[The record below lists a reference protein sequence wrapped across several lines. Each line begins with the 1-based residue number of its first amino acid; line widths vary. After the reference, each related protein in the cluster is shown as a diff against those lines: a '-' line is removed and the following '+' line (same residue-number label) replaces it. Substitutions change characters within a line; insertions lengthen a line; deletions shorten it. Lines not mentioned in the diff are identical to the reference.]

1 MLSRFGVL
9 ASRLVTSFLGAGS
22 ETPAERYAPLA
33 QSAEQLTLNQWVLGS
48 SPRGCT
54 TWIPGFPEHFGGP
67 GIFSFHGVGGHD
79 SATPPTSPSALVA
92 SATGGQRRGTLCT
105 NPSPSAGAA
114 SQD

>member
-54 TWIPGFPEHFGGP
+54 TWIPGFSEHSEGRGSSRFTAW
-67 GIFSFHGVGGHD
+67 VGTT
-79 SATPPTSPSALVA
+79 AQPLPPRLL
-92 SATGGQRRGTLCT
+92 RW
-105 NPSPSAGAA
+105 
-114 SQD
+114 